1 MRGLGYLLTLCL
13 SITLLQCGTP
23 EPAQQTETIPEP
35 VDPSPVPRE
44 FRAAWVATVA
54 NINWPSKPGLP
65 VAQQKQE
72 ARALLDLLADHNF
85 NAVVFQ
91 VRPQADALYD
101 SPLEPWSYFLT
112 GQQGEAPQPYYDPL
126 AFWIDEAHRR
136 GLELHA
142 WLNPYRAHHPTGK
155 EVTNASIVKQKPE
168 LVVPLATGYWW
179 MKPTHPQTQSHTT
192 AVVVDLI
199 DRYNLDGIHFDD
211 YFYPYPS
218 YNEGADFPD
227 GDDFRAYQNNGG
239 TLSKDDWRRAA
250 VDTFIHQLYDTIKA
264 RKPHVKFGIS
274 PFGIWRPGN
283 PPSIQGFDQYAE
295 LYADARKW
303 FREGW
308 VDYWTPQ
315 LYWPVNQV
323 PQSYPVLLDWW
334 AEQNTMQ
341 RHLWPGMSI
350 GRKEGEAAVD
360 ETINQIMIT
369 RGQISDAPGTVH
381 WSIAPLVNHPTLARE
396 LLEGPYQKPALVP
409 ASPWLDA
416 SPPQPP
422 RVDGVVQ
429 GDSLLVTWQPDPGE
443 PVSRWILAYGYAG
456 QSDTYEIRGG
466 NTRMVRL
473 PLFARK
479 AGLPATQ
486 PPSPMPPANQVLDA
500 LARVSLR
507 AVDRAGN
514 ESNRTVVTMPSFTL
528 QQAGPLP
535 TFFRDP
541 PPPTLR
547 GFQTGWSV
555 LTTLKPDVLRNK
567 RWALLTHLDASHG
580 LSPGSY
586 QELAARSESTFSGFV
601 DAGQAGLG
609 ADEAYR
615 NLDAALSRSVD
626 MIVIH
631 LQLDGSAWDP
641 NLDVLYRTLR
651 WCSQQ
656 GISVVVVDRPNP
668 LGAQR
673 VEGPMLPRP
682 MDVGGPLPVRYGL
695 TVAELSQYWNARH
708 QLGVAMR
715 TLNMQAYTR
724 NMTWTKT
731 GLHWQSGR
739 IDLPGPDH
747 VLAQPGMRLLTFAGY
762 RAGMEVQR
770 PYLAF
775 SLPAASGQPDGRP
788 SLLENIDPA
797 VLEMVDLDVL
807 RMADAGK
814 NGQQWVVRLSP
825 KEPEAFQS
833 VRLAAYLL
841 DGLYRT
847 YPNQFNWFTT
857 GLQPAPGTPGLSAMG
872 VWEAWQGQVSDFR
885 VQQGYYHLYE
895 GQ

>member
-1 MRGLGYLLTLCL
+1 MRGLGFLLILCL
-13 SITLLQCGTP
+13 SMSLIQCGTP
-23 EPAQQTETIPEP
+23 ESAQQTETIPEP
-35 VDPSPVPRE
+35 VEPSSVPRE

-54 NINWPSKPGLP
+54 NINWPSQPGLP
-65 VAQQKQE
+65 VDKQKQE
-72 ARALLDLLADHNF
+72 ARSLLDLLADHNF

-101 SPLEPWSYFLT
+101 SPLEPWSYYLT
-112 GQQGEAPQPYYDPL
+112 GQQGQAPQPYYDPL
-126 AFWIDEAHRR
+126 AFWIEEAHRR
-136 GLELHA
+136 GMELHA

-179 MKPTHPQTQSHTT
+179 MKPTHPETQSHTT
-192 AVVVDLI
+192 SVVVDLI

-227 GDDFRAYQNNGG
+227 GDDYIAYQNNGG
-239 TLSKDDWRRAA
+239 TLSQDNWRREA

-323 PQSYPVLLDWW
+323 PQSFPVLLDWW
-334 AEQNTMQ
+334 SEQNLQQ

-350 GRKEGEAAVD
+350 GRKQEEAAVD

-369 RGQISDAPGTVH
+369 RGQVSDAPGTVH

-416 SPPQPP
+416 RPPQPP
-422 RVDGVVQ
+422 RIDGVVQ
-429 GDSLLVTWQPDPGE
+429 GDSLLVTWQPDTGE
-443 PVSRWILAYGYAG
+443 PVSRWILTYGYGG
-456 QSDTYEIRGG
+456 QSDTYDILGG
-466 NTRMVRL
+466 NTRTIRL
-473 PLFARK
+473 PLFVRK
-479 AGLPATQ
+479 AGISSIQ
-486 PPSPMPPANQVLDA
+486 PPDPMPPANQVLDP
-500 LARVSLR
+500 LTRVSLR

-514 ESNRTVVTMPSFTL
+514 ESNRTTVTLPSFTL
-528 QQAGPLP
+528 QQVAPLNS
-535 TFFRDP
+535 FFRDP
-541 PPPTLR
+541 LPPTLR
-547 GFQTGWSV
+547 GFQTGWRV
-555 LTTLKPDVLRNK
+555 LNTLQPEVLQNK
-567 RWALLTHLDASHG
+567 SWALLTHLDASHDLTG
-580 LSPGSY
+580 DDY
-586 QELAARSESTFSGFV
+586 RQLATRSRSTFAGQV
-601 DAGQAGLG
+601 DAGQAGIPGEGILQS
-609 ADEAYR
+609 
-615 NLDAALSRSVD
+615 LDASLARVIDVL
-626 MIVIH
+626 VIH

-641 NLDVLYRTLR
+641 NLEVLYRTLR
-651 WCSQQ
+651 WCSNQ
-656 GISVVVVDRPNP
+656 GVSVVVVDRPNP

-673 VEGPMLPRP
+673 IEGPMLSRP
-682 MDVGGPLPVRYGL
+682 MEIGGPLPVRYGL
-695 TVAELSQYWNARH
+695 TVAELAQYWNARH
-708 QLGVAMR
+708 QMGIALR
-715 TLNMQAYTR
+715 TLRMQAFSRT
-724 NMTWTKT
+724 MTWSET
-731 GLHWQSGR
+731 GLKWHSGR

-747 VLAQPGMRLLTFAGY
+747 VLAQPGMRLLTYAGY
-762 RAGMEVQR
+762 EAGMEVQR

-775 SLPAASGQPDGRP
+775 SLPTELKEPDARP
-788 SLLENIDPA
+788 SLLQNLDPA
-797 VLEMVDLDVL
+797 VHDLVDLQVL
-807 RMADAGK
+807 RMTDAGR
-814 NGQQWVVRLSP
+814 NGQRWVVRLSP
-825 KEPEAFQS
+825 KEPRTFQS
-833 VRLAAYLL
+833 VRLVAYLL

-857 GLQPAPGTPGLSAMG
+857 GLQPAPGTPGLSAMS
-872 VWEAWQGQVSDFR
+872 VWEAWQSQVANFR
-885 VQQGYYHLYE
+885 VQREYYQLYE
-895 GQ
+895 NQ